1 MVRTMDKQRRHFAIK
16 QIITHEVISNQDEL
30 CQALEKAGFKI
41 TQATL
46 SRDMKEL
53 GIARV
58 HSADKVRYVLHVES
72 EERRL
77 APLIGY
83 EIESIDANETM
94 IVIKT
99 LPGRAQGVAEI
110 IDSMRHP
117 AILGTLAGDNT
128 IFITPASVVRIE
140 DALKLVKKLTG
151 DKRLEVA

>member
-1 MVRTMDKQRRHFAIK
+1 MSKQQRHVAIK
-16 QIITHEVISNQDEL
+16 QLITHQVISSQDEL
-30 CQALEKAGFKI
+30 CQALEKAGFDV

-46 SRDMKEL
+46 SRDMKDL

-58 HSADKVRYVLHVES
+58 NTSEGLRYVLHVES

-83 EIESIDANETM
+83 EIERIDANETT

-110 IDSMRHP
+110 IDSKRNP
-117 AILGTLAGDNT
+117 LILGTLAGDNT
-128 IFITPASVVRIE
+128 IFVTPASMTKVEEV
-140 DALKLVKKLTG
+140 LKFIKSLMSKKT
-151 DKRLEVA
+151 A

>member
-1 MVRTMDKQRRHFAIK
+1 MNKQNRQFTIK
-16 QIITHEVISNQDEL
+16 QTITHQVISNQDEL
-30 CQALEKAGFKI
+30 CQALEKAGFKV

-58 HSADKVRYVLHVES
+58 NTAAGHRYILHTES

-77 APLIGY
+77 TSMIGY
-83 EIESIDANETM
+83 EIESIDSNENM

-110 IDSMRHP
+110 IDSARHP
-117 AILGTLAGDNT
+117 AVLGTLAGDNT
-128 IFITPASVVRIE
+128 IFVTPSSVTKIPEVHTL
-140 DALKLVKKLTG
+140 LKNLMTQKKV
-151 DKRLEVA
+151 DVA

>member
-1 MVRTMDKQRRHFAIK
+1 MNKQRRHFAIK
-16 QIITHEVISNQDEL
+16 QIITQQVISNQDEL
-30 CQALEKAGFKI
+30 CQALEKAGIKV

-58 HSADKVRYVLHVES
+58 HSADRIRYVLNIES

-77 APLIGY
+77 VPLIGY
-83 EIESIDANETM
+83 EIERIDSNESM

-110 IDSMRHP
+110 IDSMHHP

-128 IFITPASVVRIE
+128 IFITPATVTKIDE
-140 DALKLVKKLTG
+140 TLELVKSFMISK
-151 DKRLEVA
+151 KLEVA

>member
-1 MVRTMDKQRRHFAIK
+1 MNKQSRHVAIK
-16 QIITHEVISNQDEL
+16 QIITHQVIASQDEL
-30 CQALEKAGFKI
+30 CQALSKAGFDV

-58 HSADKVRYVLHVES
+58 NTPEGVRYVPHVES

-77 APLIGY
+77 TSIIGY
-83 EIESIDANETM
+83 EIESIDANEN
-94 IVIKT
+94 IVVIKT

-110 IDSMRHP
+110 IDSMHHP

-128 IFITPASVVRIE
+128 IFVSPSSLSRIDE
-140 DALKLVKKLTG
+140 VL
-151 DKRLEVA
+151 RLLRGLMTQKSLQVA

>member
-1 MVRTMDKQRRHFAIK
+1 MNKQRRHLAIK
-16 QIITHEVISNQDEL
+16 QIIAQQVISNQDEL
-30 CQALEKAGFKI
+30 CQALEKAGFAV

-58 HSADKVRYVLHVES
+58 HSADRVRYVLNIES

-77 APLIGY
+77 VPLIGY
-83 EIESIDANETM
+83 EIERIDSNETM

-110 IDSMRHP
+110 IDSMHHP

-128 IFITPASVVRIE
+128 IFITPASVAKIHE
-140 DALKLVKKLTG
+140 TLELVKGFMTTK
-151 DKRLEVA
+151 KLEVA

>member
-1 MVRTMDKQRRHFAIK
+1 MDKQRRQFAIK
-16 QIITHEVISNQDEL
+16 QIIAQQVISNQDEL
-30 CQALEKAGFKI
+30 CQALEKAGFRV

-58 HSADKVRYVLHVES
+58 HSIDRVRYVLDIES

-77 APLIGY
+77 VPLVAY
-83 EIESIDANETM
+83 EIEHIDANESM

-110 IDSMRHP
+110 IDSLHHP

-128 IFITPASVVRIE
+128 IFVTPSSVAKIDETLR
-140 DALKLVKKLTG
+140 LVKSLLM
-151 DKRLEVA
+151 DKKLEVA

>member
-1 MVRTMDKQRRHFAIK
+1 MKKQQRQFAIK
-16 QIITHEVISNQDEL
+16 QIITHQVISSQDEL
-30 CQALEKAGFKI
+30 CQALQKAGVNV

-46 SRDMKEL
+46 SRDMKDL

-58 HSADKVRYVLHVES
+58 STGHGVRYVLHVES

-83 EIESIDANETM
+83 EIESIDSNESM

-110 IDSMRHP
+110 IDSMHHP
-117 AILGTLAGDNT
+117 AVLGTLAGDNT
-128 IFITPASVVRIE
+128 IFVTPSAVAKIDE
-140 DALKLVKKLTG
+140 ILKLLKQIMSEKH
-151 DKRLEVA
+151 LEVA

>member
-1 MVRTMDKQRRHFAIK
+1 MNKNNRQFAIK
-16 QIITHEVISNQDEL
+16 QIITHQVISSQDDL
-30 CQALEKAGFKI
+30 CQALEKAGFTV

-58 HSADKVRYVLHVES
+58 NTAAGHRYVLHLES

-77 APLIGY
+77 TSMIGY
-83 EIESIDANETM
+83 EIESIDANESM

-110 IDSMRHP
+110 IDGVKHP
-117 AILGTLAGDNT
+117 AVLGTLAGDNT
-128 IFITPASVVRIE
+128 IFVTPSSVTRIPE
-140 DALKLVKKLTG
+140 IQKLLKNLMTQKKL
-151 DKRLEVA
+151 DVA